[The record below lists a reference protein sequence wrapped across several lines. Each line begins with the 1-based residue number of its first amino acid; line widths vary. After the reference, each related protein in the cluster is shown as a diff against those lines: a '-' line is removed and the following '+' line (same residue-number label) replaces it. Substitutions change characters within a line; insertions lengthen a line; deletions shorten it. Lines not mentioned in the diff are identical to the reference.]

1 MKPIQPV
8 NVWVNGQ
15 QIQANY
21 LNAYIVNDNLESSAT
36 FYYALINRN
45 YVDSE
50 PVDTSLANGNVTI
63 EGQDYINWGNSGDIN
78 NDAYVILAQK
88 LNLTL
93 IN

>member
-8 NVWVNGQ
+8 TIWVNGQ
-15 QIQANY
+15 QVQANY
-21 LNAYIVNDNLESSAT
+21 LSAYIVNDNLESSAT
-36 FYYALINRN
+36 FYYALVNRD
-45 YVDSE
+45 YVDE
-50 PVDTSLANGNVTI
+50 QPVDTSLANGNVTI